1 MMGTRRR
8 RGLRL
13 HPPTSCTLGGHRH
26 LMEVQPRCLLVRL
39 EKVKEGRKRQGG
51 VRAEAEER
59 RGKGLWQLLVVGKE
73 TRVVFC
79 RRF

>member
-1 MMGTRRR
+1 
-8 RGLRL
+8 
-13 HPPTSCTLGGHRH
+13 
-26 LMEVQPRCLLVRL
+26 MEVQPRCLLVRL